1 MNKFTCWFCLF
12 VPARILLS
20 TLDLLSFILFSQQDE
35 TRFAL
40 WLSEYAM
47 VFLALAVGLKAP
59 ALAVPNYSRME
70 NDAENPST
78 NVSSCILVM
87 TACAIGHNGLM
98 ESRSQFL
105 AWVWIVSNLGIFSM
119 ETEMEK
125 TILLI
130 FRQVWLQN
138 GRQMIYICNI
148 CIGLL
153 FHQTWS
159 RWSMEIGTF
168 RS

>member
-1 MNKFTCWFCLF
+1 MNKFTWFCLF

-20 TLDLLSFILFSQQDE
+20 TLDLLSFILFSKQDE

-87 TACAIGHNGLM
+87 TACVMYHNGLM

-105 AWVWIVSNLGIFSM
+105 AWVWIVSSWGFSLWKLKWKKPYYWFLDRSDCKMADRWYIFVIYAYFSTELGQDDQW
-119 ETEMEK
+119 K
-125 TILLI
+125 T
-130 FRQVWLQN
+130 
-138 GRQMIYICNI
+138 
-148 CIGLL
+148 
-153 FHQTWS
+153 S
-159 RWSMEIGTF
+159 TF